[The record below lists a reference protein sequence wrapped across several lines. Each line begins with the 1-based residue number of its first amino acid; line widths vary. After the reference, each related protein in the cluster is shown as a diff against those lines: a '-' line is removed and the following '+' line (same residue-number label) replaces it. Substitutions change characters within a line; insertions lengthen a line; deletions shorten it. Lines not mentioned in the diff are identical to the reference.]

1 MWWRAVAEAI
11 DRNSPIS
18 GVSFVVP
25 VHNGAACIRETLA
38 SIFAQADGRPVEVIV
53 VDDWSRDGS
62 SARLRELAAEWPI
75 RILRGEGRGAAAAIN
90 VGVRAAR
97 FPIICQVDQD
107 VVLAPDWLPRL
118 LHGFSDERIAA
129 VQGYYAADSAASLCA
144 RAMGFDLEQRYQAI
158 DGDEVDHVC
167 TGNTAYRAEALHE
180 VALFDESFGY
190 GYDNDMSYR
199 LKQAG
204 YRLRFCRTARSVH
217 RWREGLSGY
226 LTQQYGFGYG
236 RLDLVAKHPGRCTG
250 DVVSPASMM
259 AHPVLTAVAGVL
271 LLAAAIAGVTGGPSR
286 PLLLGAGIVLLGLA
300 FERLAAGFEAAR
312 RFGDPTPL
320 LFPVLHAARDVAWV
334 AAIGVWSIRRL
345 TGQPLLPSHS
355 MRPRLA
361 STGDAGAG
369 ASAAAAVLAI
379 GAPPRRARP
388 VLVLIPAHN
397 EAASVPFVIDELRTC
412 RPDVDILVID
422 DGSTDGTAA
431 CLRALGV
438 RSLEFPERLGVGSA
452 MRAGLR
458 YAARLGYD
466 IVVRI
471 DGDGQHRVQEIERL
485 LPPIEQGE
493 ADVVLG
499 SRYSGPPVNG
509 GGGGA
514 VRLVQRALAACLSA
528 LTGQRITDPTSGFCV
543 LGPNAVA
550 LLAEHHP
557 TGYSEPEL
565 RLFLKRNA
573 LRTVEVPVNGRS
585 RKAGRTS
592 LTASRVAGAAARALL
607 AMIVVPFRCRV
618 AELSDD

>member
-1 MWWRAVAEAI
+1 VTETS
-11 DRNSPIS
+11 DRTSS
-18 GVSFVVP
+18 SSGGVSFVVP

-38 SIFAQADGRPVEVIV
+38 SIFAQADGRPREVIV

-62 SARLRELAAEWPI
+62 SALLRELALEWPI
-75 RILRGEGRGAAAAIN
+75 RILRGQGRGAPAAIN

-97 FPIICQVDQD
+97 FPVICQVDQD
-107 VVLAPDWLPRL
+107 VVLAPDWLPL
-118 LHGFSDERIAA
+118 LLRGFSDERIAA
-129 VQGYYAADSAASLCA
+129 VQGYYAADPAASLCA

-167 TGNTAYRAEALHE
+167 TGNAAYRAEALHA
-180 VALFDESFGY
+180 VGLFDERFGY

-204 YRLRFCRTARSVH
+204 YRLRFCRAARSVH
-217 RWREGLSGY
+217 RWREGLTGY
-226 LTQQYGFGYG
+226 VTQQYGFGYG
-236 RLDLVAKHPGRCTG
+236 RLDLVAKHPGRCAG
-250 DVVSPASMM
+250 DVVSPANMM
-259 AHPVLTAVAGVL
+259 AHPVLTAGAYLL
-271 LLAAAIAGVTGGPSR
+271 LLAAALTALAGGPSR
-286 PLLLGAGIVLLGLA
+286 PLLAGGGVVLLGLA
-300 FERLAAGFEAAR
+300 FERLAAGIEAAR

-320 LFPVLHAARDVAWV
+320 MFPVLHAARDLAWV
-334 AAIGVWSIRRL
+334 GAMSVWSIRRL

-355 MRPRLA
+355 MRPRLP
-361 STGDAGAG
+361 SPGGAG
-369 ASAAAAVLAI
+369 ASPAAGLGI
-379 GAPPRRARP
+379 GPQPRRARP

-397 EAASVPFVIDELRTC
+397 EAASIPFVIDELRTC

-422 DGSTDGTAA
+422 DGSIDGTGA

-471 DGDGQHRVQEIERL
+471 DGDGQHPVQEIERL
-485 LPPIEQGE
+485 LPPIEHGE

-499 SRYSGPPVNG
+499 SRYSGLPMSS
-509 GGGGA
+509 GGGA

-528 LTGQRITDPTSGFCV
+528 VTGQRITDPTSGFCA

-573 LRTVEVPVNGRS
+573 LRTTEVPVNGRS
-585 RKAGRTS
+585 RKAGHTS
-592 LTASRVAGAAARALL
+592 LTAGRVAGAAARALL

>member
-1 MWWRAVAEAI
+1 MTDARGVGPS
-11 DRNSPIS
+11 NS

-25 VHNGAACIRETLA
+25 VHNGAACIRDTLA
-38 SIFAQADGRPVEVIV
+38 SIFAQADGRPIEVIV
-53 VDDWSRDGS
+53 VDDWSRDRS
-62 SARLRELAAEWPI
+62 SALLRELAAEWPI

-97 FPIICQVDQD
+97 FAIIGQVDQD
-107 VVLAPDWLPRL
+107 VVLSPDWLAL
-118 LHGFSDERIAA
+118 LLRCFTDGRVAA
-129 VQGYYAADSAASLCA
+129 VQGYYAADPAASLCA
-144 RAMGFDLEQRYQAI
+144 RAMGFDLEQRYASI

-167 TGNTAYRAEALHE
+167 TGNAAYRAEAIHE
-180 VALFDESFGY
+180 VGLFDESFGY

-204 YRLRFCRTARSVH
+204 YRLRFCRAARSVH

-226 LTQQYGFGYG
+226 VTQQYGFGYG
-236 RLDLVAKHPGRCTG
+236 RLDLVAKHPGRFTG
-250 DVVSPASMM
+250 DVVSPANMM
-259 AHPVLTAVAGVL
+259 AHPVLTAGAIAV
-271 LLAAAIAGVTGGPSR
+271 LAAAALVWLTGAPSR
-286 PLLLGAGIVLLGLA
+286 PLVLGAGVILLGLA
-300 FERLAAGFEAAR
+300 FERLAAGVEAAR

-320 LFPVLHAARDVAWV
+320 VFPALHAIRDVAWV
-334 AAIGVWSIRRL
+334 AAIGVWSVRRV

-361 STGDAGAG
+361 SSSVPRLG
-369 ASAAAAVLAI
+369 ASPATVLAI
-379 GAPPRRARP
+379 DAKPAGARS

-397 EAASVPFVIDELRTC
+397 EAASIPFVIEELRTC

-422 DGSTDGTAA
+422 DGSTDGTGA

-438 RSLEFPERLGVGSA
+438 RALEFPERLGVGSA

-471 DGDGQHRVQEIERL
+471 DGDGQHRVQEIGRL
-485 LPPIEQGE
+485 LGPIERGE

-499 SRYSGPPVNG
+499 SRYSGLPVRG
-509 GGGGA
+509 GGR
-514 VRLVQRALAACLSA
+514 VRVVQRVLAACLSA
-528 LTGQRITDPTSGFCV
+528 MTGQRITDPTSGFCV
-543 LGPNAVA
+543 LGPNAVS

-573 LRTVEVPVNGRS
+573 LRTIEVPVHGRS
-585 RKAGRTS
+585 RRAGRTS
-592 LTASRVAGAAARALL
+592 LTAGRVAGAAARALL

-618 AELSDD
+618 AELGDE